1 VETIAAPCE
10 VGSAPVG
17 LNVDVPRYEHERP
30 EEYRHANYQARDRVE
45 LDGRLMSFS
54 PMSHGAF
61 PLMSKRQGEGLR
73 FHDDSVP
80 KSRIRQ

>member
-10 VGSAPVG
+10 VGSAPVS

-30 EEYRHANYQARDRVE
+30 EEYRRANYQARDRVE
-45 LDGRLMSFS
+45 LGSRLMGSS
-54 PMSHGAF
+54 PMSHDAF
-61 PLMSKRQGEGLR
+61 PLISKRQGEGLR

-80 KSRIRQ
+80 KSRIRP